1 MQGWT
6 IVDQVLMYGAAA
18 CVVVLLTV
26 GFVIALRAMGKPK
39 PDEQP
44 LEQD

>member
-26 GFVIALRAMGKPK
+26 GFVIASRGIGRERKH
-39 PDEQP
+39 DGQP
-44 LEQD
+44 SGH

>member
-26 GFVIALRAMGKPK
+26 GFVIASRAIRARRSTMSSH
-39 PDEQP
+39 
-44 LEQD
+44 